1 MRTSVAGGPESQ
13 PPWGIAGHAVHQG
26 AKRSKNEERLRRG
39 GGRGYDGG
47 VRYPRRAGGCA
58 VRGRGCRQRP
68 TLPQCKHC
76 STIGAGE
83 LNDRVRDG
91 IGWGLSART
100 TGIRVALCEER
111 RRRGESEAVESGSG
125 VSVGGG
131 VKPNGRLVPLG
142 CTRYRASTCGLSTS
156 WSPTDLQGV
165 LILSG
170 VSHLDA
176 FSGYPYRT

>member
-1 MRTSVAGGPESQ
+1 MTRGRRQ
-13 PPWGIAGHAVHQG
+13 PLRRWFVCAMWRG
-26 AKRSKNEERLRRG
+26 KNGERLRRG

-47 VRYPRRAGGCA
+47 VRYPRARAFA
-58 VRGRGCRQRP
+58 QRVRGRGCRQRP

-100 TGIRVALCEER
+100 TGINGGSMRYGEMGRTKVVGER
-111 RRRGESEAVESGSG
+111 GDQGVGGVRGEGE
-125 VSVGGG
+125 
-131 VKPNGRLVPLG
+131 VKPNGRLVSLG
-142 CTRYRASTCGLSTS
+142 CMCCHTSTCDLSTS
-156 WSPTDLQGV
+156 WSTTDLRGV